1 MRIRTYCESLE
12 ECIVKKDYTMVV
24 SKNIYDCYV
33 CLINHKVYT
42 VNIFGEII
50 EIFND
55 RKSYIQ
61 DDYIESS

>member
-1 MRIRTYCESLE
+1 
-12 ECIVKKDYTMVV
+12 MVV

-33 CLINHKVYT
+33 SLINHKVYT
-42 VNIFGEII
+42 MNIFGEII